1 VKEPDHRFI
10 WYLCEKYQKLPDD
23 IWFEEIDPVMWL
35 WMYESWCRD
44 VEEKN
49 EFAKSYAILQGSF
62 VNPDMARKMIKSENP
77 DFESTD
83 EDYEKLSRQMIED
96 NRKTLRRRKRKL
108 LVNTPDAPLNK
119 G

>member
-1 VKEPDHRFI
+1 
-10 WYLCEKYQKLPDD
+10 
-23 IWFEEIDPVMWL
+23 
-35 WMYESWCRD
+35 
-44 VEEKN
+44 
-49 EFAKSYAILQGSF
+49 
-62 VNPDMARKMIKSENP
+62 MIKSENP